1 MLSTRSNGFSLLE
14 VLFGVSLVSIVLVA
28 LTTVMIG
35 GLRMMQKSEQVEVS
49 TELAREQMEQIKT
62 YLYAPIDGT
71 FDGNL
76 PTPTVQGFPPLPY
89 PGLHRTLDYKFVVRV
104 SSLDERL
111 RRVDVEVQADQKKLV
126 TLSSVIRK

>member
-1 MLSTRSNGFSLLE
+1 MLLRLTKGFSLLE

-35 GLRMMQKSEQVEVS
+35 GLRMMQKSEQLEVG
-49 TELAREQMEQIKT
+49 TELAREELEQIKT
-62 YLYAPIDGT
+62 YLYSPIDGV
-71 FDGNL
+71 FDGNV
-76 PTPTVQGFPPLPY
+76 PTPTTQGFPPAPY
-89 PGLHRTLDYKFVVRV
+89 PSAHRTLDYKFVVRV

-111 RRVDVEVQADQKKLV
+111 RRVDVEVQSDNKKLV